1 LSTADGVLLSKV
13 YLLTFRWHDPRI
25 LAATGAGV
33 DTEEPRAWKG
43 YWNEA
48 LVKESR
54 QLYEDPEV
62 LTVLLTG
69 RSTLYV
75 EIVNRILNSRQLKF
89 HLVVLKPRKARGV
102 NNNTLTFKY
111 AFIDDILRL
120 GKTIDTVEVYE
131 DRAPHRDAFEDY
143 LKKWRRI
150 KETTGEEV
158 VQDGI
163 KTQSLELEEHSD
175 EVGLKAF
182 KVHFVT
188 MPGSQLDLQVEE
200 ALVNTMVE
208 ETNAADMANKDEE
221 YVMEKKIFSLGYQ
234 LGDGDFQHIFDT
246 YMALSRDTAA
256 TTDPQEWRPIRQPSV
271 FIYFN
276 GLPHILDRVGGIG
289 KQVDF
294 EITHLG
300 ISNKAMAL
308 ALSPIVSYHEVTTSK
323 GETKLK
329 PDSRVRFWS
338 KNELPV
344 LVLATK
350 DGGKPADANFIDDWM
365 AVPDSVQHKRFRA
378 TVGLRQEISI
388 ERISKVDARARRE
401 WTAPSPRQPSFPSKE
416 HANGQ
421 TSERGGHRSGGNGR
435 RGGGYSTGYGR
446 GQNSPRNAFGYSLS

>member
-1 LSTADGVLLSKV
+1 VDGRLLLKAKLLS
-13 YLLTFRWHDPRI
+13 FRWHDPRI
-25 LAATGAGV
+25 LTATGAGV

-43 YWNEA
+43 YWNDA

-54 QLYEDPEV
+54 RLYEDPKV

-75 EIVNRILNSRQLKF
+75 EIVNRILNSRQLKY

-120 GKTIDTVEVYE
+120 GTTIDTVEVYE

-158 VQDGI
+158 VEDGI
-163 KTQSLELEEHSD
+163 KTESLELEEHSE

-188 MPGSQLDLQVEE
+188 MPGSQLNPQVEE
-200 ALVNTMVE
+200 ALVKTMVE
-208 ETNAADMANKDEE
+208 ETNAADMADEDEE
-221 YVMEKKIFSLGYQ
+221 YVMEKKVFSLGYQ
-234 LGDGDFQHIFDT
+234 LANDDSQRIFDT
-246 YMALSRDTAA
+246 YMALSRDSEAVA
-256 TTDPQEWRPIRQPSV
+256 DPQEWRPIRQPSV
-271 FIYFN
+271 FIYFKA
-276 GLPHILDRVGGIG
+276 LPHILDRTGPIG
-289 KQVDF
+289 KHVDF

-300 ISNKAMAL
+300 ISNKALAL
-308 ALSPIVSYHEVTTSK
+308 ALSPVASYHETRTSK
-323 GETKLK
+323 GETRLR
-329 PDSRVRFWS
+329 PDSKVRFWS

-350 DGGKPADANFIDDWM
+350 DGGKPVDANFINDWM
-365 AVPDSVQHKRFRA
+365 AVPDSVELRRFR
-378 TVGLRQEISI
+378 TTIGLQQQISI
-388 ERISKVDARARRE
+388 ERMSNVDARAQQE
-401 WTAPSPRQPSFPSKE
+401 WSAPSPGQSSFPSVRE
-416 HANGQ
+416 HSNGQ
-421 TSERGGHRSGGNGR
+421 TSERGGHRSGGGGR
-435 RGGGYSTGYGR
+435 RGRGYTGYGR
-446 GQNSPRNAFGYSLS
+446 GQNSSRNAFGYELS

>member
-1 LSTADGVLLSKV
+1 
-13 YLLTFRWHDPRI
+13 LLTFRWHDPRV

-33 DTEEPRAWKG
+33 DREEPRAWKG

-48 LVKESR
+48 LIKESR
-54 QLYEDPEV
+54 RLYEDPEV

-75 EIVNRILNSRQLKF
+75 ELVNRILDSRQLKF

-111 AFIDDILRL
+111 AFIDDILRI
-120 GKTIDTVEVYE
+120 GTTIDTVEVYE

-143 LKKWRRI
+143 LKNWRRI
-150 KETTGEEV
+150 KETANEEV

-163 KTQSLELEEHSD
+163 KTQSLELEEHSE

-188 MPGSQLDLQVEE
+188 MPVSQLDPQVEE
-200 ALVNTMVE
+200 ALVKTMVE
-208 ETNAADMANKDEE
+208 ETNAADMADEDEE
-221 YVMEKKIFSLGYQ
+221 YVMDKKVFSLGYQ
-234 LGDGDFQHIFDT
+234 LGDDDFQRIFDT
-246 YMALSRDTAA
+246 YMALSRDTEA
-256 TTDPQEWRPIRQPSV
+256 TADPPEWRPMRQPSV

-276 GLPHILDRVGGIG
+276 AMPNILERVGGIG
-289 KQVDF
+289 KQVEF

-300 ISNKAMAL
+300 MSDKALAV
-308 ALSPIVSYHEVTTSK
+308 ALSPIASYHEVTTSK
-323 GETKLK
+323 SGTRLK

-350 DGGKPADANFIDDWM
+350 DGGKPTDANFIDNWM
-365 AVPDSVQHKRFRA
+365 AVPDSVEYKRFRG

-388 ERISKVDARARRE
+388 ERISKVDARARQE
-401 WTAPSPRQPSFPSKE
+401 WTTPSPRQSSFPSVKE

-421 TSERGGHRSGGNGR
+421 TSERGGHRNGGNSGR
-435 RGGGYSTGYGR
+435 RGDAYTGYGR
-446 GQNSPRNAFGYSLS
+446 GQNSSRNAFGYSLS